1 MEKEMLQHQIN
12 KTKDEE
18 IQGRESVEELK
29 KNINQ
34 MRIRIQIEQ
43 DELEQRMNDLTIKDE
58 SLNI

>member
-1 MEKEMLQHQIN
+1 MLQHQIN

-18 IQGRESVEELK
+18 IEGRESVEELK

>member
-18 IQGRESVEELK
+18 IEGRESVEELK